1 MNKKILILGGGTAGW
16 ITALS
21 VQKLFPE
28 HEVTVIYSEEKGV
41 VGVGEATTPHMVEFL
56 LKHNINLA
64 DFIKAVGGSIKNGI
78 SFENWNGDNKKYLHS
93 FTEHLVD
100 FKVPEIFD
108 HSCFDYY
115 LKTLISKKLPF
126 DEYIYQNKLAY
137 SNKVD
142 VVNTKFA
149 IHFDTNKCSKYLEN
163 VAIQKN
169 IKIIVGDFKQAIQD
183 NDNKITQI
191 VLNDDSIIDC
201 DFVFDCTGFHRV
213 LIDGVYNQPWI
224 SYKDHLPMKN
234 AITFWLEPE
243 EDLPPYTSAIA
254 MKYGWMWKIPL
265 QDRMGCGYV
274 YDSDYINEDEARQEA
289 EKYYGRSLEVKK
301 IINFDAGRYKNIWV
315 KNCIAVGLSGSF
327 LEPLESTSIWSQITL
342 LETLKHFL
350 NDIDDLDQKN
360 IDLFNE
366 LIGNDVDEK
375 MNFIYLHYL
384 TKRTD
389 SDFWKEFREKNS
401 IPKLINEILPIIKD
415 SDLKYYY
422 LHSSKIPAAFP
433 LMSYLWVCS
442 GLEIINKNRKTNNY
456 ENLQP
461 SVELYKQIIE
471 VSLENAPNHKLFLS
485 SQ

>member
-1 MNKKILILGGGTAGW
+1 MKKKFIVLGGGTAGW
-16 ITALS
+16 ITALN
-21 VQKLFPE
+21 VQQLFPE
-28 HEVTVIYSEEKGV
+28 HEVTVVYSEEKGV

-56 LKHNINLA
+56 LKHDINLA
-64 DFIKAVGGSIKNGI
+64 DFITAVGGSIKNGI
-78 SFENWNGDNKKYLHS
+78 SFENWNGDNKKYFHP
-93 FTEHLVD
+93 FGDDLVD
-100 FKVPEIFD
+100 FSVPGIFE
-108 HSCFDYY
+108 HSSFDYY
-115 LKTLISKKLPF
+115 LKTLISNKLPF
-126 DEYIYQNKLAY
+126 EEYVYLTKLAY

-142 VVNTKFA
+142 VENSKFA

-169 IKIIVGDFKQAIQD
+169 IKTIVGDFKQAIQD
-183 NDNKITQI
+183 NDDRITQI
-191 VLNDDSIIDC
+191 VLTDDSIVDC

-213 LIDGVYNQPWI
+213 LIGGVYNQSWI
-224 SYKDHLPMKN
+224 SYKEHLPMKK

-243 EDLPPYTSAIA
+243 EDWPPYTSAIA

-274 YDSDYINEDEARQEA
+274 YDSDYINEDQARQEA
-289 EKYYGRSLEVKK
+289 EEYYGRSVKIRK
-301 IINFDAGRYKNIWV
+301 IIDFDAGRYNNIWV

-350 NDIDDLDQKN
+350 NDIDDLNQKN

-384 TKRTD
+384 TKRND

-401 IPKLINEILPIIKD
+401 MPKLINEILSIIKKG
-415 SDLKYYY
+415 DLKYHY
-422 LHSSKIPAAFP
+422 LHSSKIPAGFP
-433 LMSYLWVCS
+433 LMSYLWICT
-442 GLEIINKNRKTNNY
+442 GLDMFEKNIKTNNY
-456 ENLQP
+456 KNLKP
-461 SVELYKQIIE
+461 SVDLYKQIIE
-471 VSLENAPNHKLFLS
+471 VYLENAPNHKLFLT